1 MQEHALLP
9 THQKLIE
16 NLAQSANL
24 PVDHLVEQWK
34 SAAAK
39 GTAFR
44 EQLLK
49 AGLVSD
55 ERFQRSVGETIS
67 LPFADKLPA
76 LIPGFQNRFTQVVPI
91 RIAKRYLFY
100 PFEFDDEQLVL
111 AVVNPWPSGIYE
123 EAALALGKSSFSM
136 VVSTE
141 ELILEAINMG
151 YDRHS
156 SSAEEA
162 AEVLEDEADLSYLDH
177 FRSDETEDLLDAEDE
192 EPIKKLMNS
201 ILVQSVRDQ
210 SSDIHIDPSP
220 KETVVRNRIDGVLHK
235 ITTVPKAG
243 HIPLVNRVKVMAGLD
258 ISTKNK
264 PQDGRT
270 MIIHAGRKID
280 IRVSTIP
287 TVHGE
292 QAVLRLLNQS
302 QGIIPLKELGMTTEM
317 AERVEQL
324 VLQPH
329 GIILVTG
336 PTGSGKTT
344 TLYSALNRIN
354 ANEKNVVT
362 IEDPVEYR
370 INNYG
375 QMQVNEKIGVTFAKG
390 LRAMLRQDP
399 DVIMIGE
406 MRDTETAQIAIQ
418 ASLTGHLVLSTIHTN
433 EAAATIIRLIDMGV
447 EPYLVS
453 STVTAVLA
461 QRLVRKICSYCK
473 TSYLIDRKE
482 LLDLGFSDDL
492 LETDFKGELW
502 KGSGCP
508 RCLQTGYQG
517 RIGVFEL
524 LLMNDDIRKEVN
536 RTTDA
541 SSVKRIAV
549 SMGMKGLKYDVGK
562 KVLQGQT
569 TVEEM
574 LRVIFTEP
582 EKESLPGST

>member
-1 MQEHALLP
+1 MQEQTLSP
-9 THQKLIE
+9 TYQKLIQR
-16 NLAQSANL
+16 LAQSGNL
-24 PVDHLVEQWK
+24 SVDSLIEHWN
-34 SAAAK
+34 SAMLK
-39 GTAFR
+39 QSTFR
-44 EQLLK
+44 EHLLKVGVISEKLFQEAISDIIRLPFVDQLPQLL
-49 AGLVSD
+49 
-55 ERFQRSVGETIS
+55 
-67 LPFADKLPA
+67 PN
-76 LIPGFQNRFTQVVPI
+76 FQNAFTQAVPI
-91 RIAKRYLFY
+91 RFAKKYLFFPY
-100 PFEFDDEQLVL
+100 EFDDQHL
-111 AVVNPWPSGIYE
+111 AFAVINPWPRDIYE
-123 EAALALGKSSFSM
+123 ETARALNRHSFSL

-141 ELILEAINMG
+141 KVILDTINLS
-151 YDRHS
+151 YDRNS

-162 AEVLEDEADLSYLDH
+162 AEVLEDDADLAYLDH
-177 FRSDETEDLLDAEDE
+177 FSAEETEDLLDAEDE
-192 EPIKKLMNS
+192 EPIKKLMNT

-220 KETVVRNRIDGVLHK
+220 KETIVRNRIDGVLHK

-258 ISTKNK
+258 ISAKNK

-302 QGIIPLKELGMTTEM
+302 QGIIPLRDLGMDDDI
-317 AERVEQL
+317 AERVENL
-324 VLQPH
+324 VRQPH

-354 ANEKNVVT
+354 ANEKNIVT

-375 QMQVNEKIGVTFAKG
+375 QMQVNEKVGVTFAKG

-433 EAAATIIRLIDMGV
+433 EAAATVIRLIDMGI
-447 EPYLVS
+447 EPYLVT

-461 QRLVRKICSYCK
+461 QRLVRKICNHCK
-473 TSYLIDRKE
+473 TSYTISPDE
-482 LLDLGFSDDL
+482 LQKLGFSNEL
-492 LETDFKGELW
+492 LETNFSGTLW
-502 KGSGCP
+502 KGDGCHH
-508 RCLQTGYQG
+508 CLQTGYQG

-524 LLMNDDIRKEVN
+524 LMMNDEIRKEVN
-536 RTTDA
+536 RSTDA
-541 SSVKRIAV
+541 GAVKQAAL
-549 SMGMKGLKYDVGK
+549 STGMKGLKYDVCH
-562 KVLQGQT
+562 KVLKGET
-569 TVEEM
+569 TIEEM
-574 LRVIFTEP
+574 LRVVITE
-582 EKESLPGST
+582 SG

>member
-1 MQEHALLP
+1 MQEHVLSP
-9 THQKLIE
+9 IHQKLIE
-16 NLAQSANL
+16 HLAQSGNL
-24 PVDHLVEQWK
+24 SAESLVEQYR
-34 SAAAK
+34 SAAEK
-39 GTAFR
+39 DISFR
-44 EQLLK
+44 EHLLK
-49 AGLVSD
+49 AGIVNEKLFQQAVS
-55 ERFQRSVGETIS
+55 EIVR
-67 LPFADKLPA
+67 LPFVEQLPPLA
-76 LIPGFQNRFTQVVPI
+76 PNYQSAFNQAVPI
-91 RIAKRYLFY
+91 RIAKKYLFY
-100 PFEFDDEQLVL
+100 PFEYDGDKLVF
-111 AVVNPWPSGIYE
+111 AVVHPWPSSMYE
-123 EAALALGKSSFSM
+123 EAALAMKSPSFSL
-136 VVSTE
+136 VISTE
-141 ELILEAINMG
+141 ELILDAINLG
-151 YDRHS
+151 YDRNA

-177 FRSDETEDLLDAEDE
+177 FSSDETEDLLDAEDE

-220 KETVVRNRIDGVLHK
+220 KETVVRNRIDGMLHK

-302 QGIIPLKELGMTTEM
+302 QGIIPLKDLGMPEEM
-317 AERVEQL
+317 AEQVEQL
-324 VLQPH
+324 VHQPH
-329 GIILVTG
+329 GILLVTG

-354 ANEKNVVT
+354 ANQKNVVT

-433 EAAATIIRLIDMGV
+433 EAAATIIRLIDMGI
-447 EPYLVS
+447 EPYLVT

-461 QRLVRKICSYCK
+461 QRLVRKICSHCK
-473 TSYLIDRKE
+473 APFPAVREEMKE
-482 LLDLGFSDDL
+482 LGFSDEQLDSGF
-492 LETDFKGELW
+492 TGQLW
-502 KGSGCP
+502 RGTGCP
-508 RCLQTGYQG
+508 RCMQTGYQG

-524 LLMNDDIRKEVN
+524 LLMNDNIRKVVS
-536 RTTDA
+536 RTTD
-541 SSVKRIAV
+541 SSSIKQVAV
-549 SMGMKGLKYDVGK
+549 SMGMKGLKHDVCL
-562 KVLQGQT
+562 KVLAGET

-574 LRVIFTEP
+574 MRVVLTES
-582 EKESLPGST
+582 E